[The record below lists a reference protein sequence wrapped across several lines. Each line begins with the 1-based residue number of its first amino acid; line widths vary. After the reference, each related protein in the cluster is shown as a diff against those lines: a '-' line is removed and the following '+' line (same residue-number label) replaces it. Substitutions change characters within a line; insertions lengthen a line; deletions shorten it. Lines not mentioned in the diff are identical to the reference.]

1 MLLWYEEGFRVIIL
15 TSNLLRAD
23 WYQKTQGYVY
33 SLFIVVVVVVYLSV
47 IKDMGRLP
55 SQI

>member
-15 TSNLLRAD
+15 TSNLIRAD

-33 SLFIVVVVVVYLSV
+33 SLFIVVVVVCLSV
-47 IKDMGRLP
+47 IKGMGSLT